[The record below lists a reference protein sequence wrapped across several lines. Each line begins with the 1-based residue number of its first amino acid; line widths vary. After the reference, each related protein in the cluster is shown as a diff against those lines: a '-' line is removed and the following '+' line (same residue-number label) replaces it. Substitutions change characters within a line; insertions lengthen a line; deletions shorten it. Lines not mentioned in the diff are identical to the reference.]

1 MNTRKLVT
9 AASAISRVFVFVM
22 SPAKTNSWRINK
34 FFPFHRLVEYFSCNT
49 FSLMLHKY
57 RSLFTLPGRVQKPI

>member
-9 AASAISRVFVFVM
+9 AGSAISRVLVFVM

-34 FFPFHRLVEYFSCNT
+34 FFPFHRLYVEYFYAT
-49 FSLMLHKY
+49 PPL
-57 RSLFTLPGRVQKPI
+57 V